1 MGSHRRLCA
10 QNTMPPLKGPLSIV
24 RNADACSPSSL
35 TQRKET
41 MKKSSASRFGSLSIG
56 IHWLTLLLFV
66 TVYGTIELRE
76 LFEKGSDPR
85 EMLKT
90 WHFMLG
96 MLVFVLVWLRLAA
109 RLSRPTPAIQ
119 PEPPGLQQLSSRLL
133 HLALYVLMI
142 GMPLTGWLMLSAAG
156 KPIPFFGLELPALIG
171 ENKGLAR
178 QIKELHEVVGTT
190 GYFLI
195 GLHAVAALYH
205 HYIKRD
211 NTLMRMLPA
220 RN

>member
-1 MGSHRRLCA
+1 MNLKNSTLRYGS
-10 QNTMPPLKGPLSIV
+10 
-24 RNADACSPSSL
+24 
-35 TQRKET
+35 
-41 MKKSSASRFGSLSIG
+41 FSIG
-56 IHWLTLLLFV
+56 IHWLMLLLFV
-66 TVYGTIELRE
+66 GVYGAIELRE

-85 EMLKT
+85 EALKT

-109 RLSRPTPAIQ
+109 RLSGPTPAIV
-119 PEPPGLQQLSSRLL
+119 PEPARLQQLSSGLL
-133 HLALYVLMI
+133 HLALYLLMI

-171 ENKGLAR
+171 ENKDLSK
-178 QIKELHEVVGTT
+178 QIKEVHEFVGTT

-205 HYIKRD
+205 HYLRHD
-211 NTLMRMLPA
+211 NTLTRMLPE
-220 RN
+220 RK